1 MNRTTSVAIVGTA
14 VSFAVV
20 SLAVVGGV
28 AVAAQD
34 RSTLKVPDGLAFS
47 EFKGYEDWQYVA
59 VSQTATS
66 VKVIA
71 ANPVMINAYRQGVP
85 GNHQLFPEGSKIVKI
100 EWLFKKNRSP
110 PIS

>member
-34 RSTLKVPDGLAFS
+34 RSTLKVPNGLAFS

-71 ANPVMINAYRQGVP
+71 ANPVMIER
-85 GNHQLFPEGSKIVKI
+85 L
-100 EWLFKKNRSP
+100 SP
-110 PIS
+110 RRAGQSPAISRGLQDREDRMAL